1 VLTIVIYVDF
11 DFLKVAKMEL
21 KNAVPALVITFIS
34 SIILLGSAADL
45 CNQVGSE
52 CAGKEV
58 CVWAPAADVDSAC
71 AIWLHTK
78 RDKMTAIFTN
88 PSLEFPNGI

>member
-1 VLTIVIYVDF
+1 VLLKLTALCAHDCHLQAIVGHEFKHVDF
-11 DFLKVAKMEL
+11 DFLKAAKMEL

-58 CVWAPAADVDSAC
+58 WGQRRP
-71 AIWLHTK
+71 
-78 RDKMTAIFTN
+78 M
-88 PSLEFPNGI
+88 